1 MFANI
6 FVLSLFVFCLFS
18 RGQAAPILDDSDLF
32 SISTREFGSSL
43 VIRGLFHQADPVTKK
58 RIDAVSVTSECM
70 MYNIHLQAQQ
80 AFITAQ
86 HTMIGEKDKV
96 VSNNS
101 KTDGPVIKE
110 YKKRIKNL
118 AKLVK
123 TAGSKV
129 KKHQKALKKLGV
141 LDTECKS
148 LAVNS
153 TSHST

>member
-1 MFANI
+1 M
-6 FVLSLFVFCLFS
+6 
-18 RGQAAPILDDSDLF
+18 GQAAPILDDSDLF
-32 SISTREFGSSL
+32 SISTRKFDSSL
-43 VIRGLFHQADPVTKK
+43 VTRGLFDHLHVDPVTKK

-70 MYNIHLQAQQ
+70 MYNIHLHAQQ

-86 HTMIGEKDKV
+86 HTMIEEKDKV
-96 VSNNS
+96 VANNS

-148 LAVNS
+148 FAVNS